1 MHLFHYSFTLT
12 IPEFLKVDLTSG
24 CLRCLSTRFKRKAYG
39 KLVYDDQKAFIDYL
53 LHASIWEN
61 TSLEY
66 YFEETPTS
74 LSKHLHVHGIVSF
87 NDIEN
92 FDRWKVNL
100 FKILGIKTERQQLQ
114 MLNYSEVN
122 SDFWKA
128 YMLKQ
133 QPSFPASLLIP
144 KEEDDRYSLY
154 PFGKRKTI

>member
-1 MHLFHYSFTLT
+1 MHLIHYSFTLT
-12 IPEFLKVDLTSG
+12 IPEFLKVDLSSG

-39 KLVYDDQKAFIDYL
+39 KLIHDDQKAFIDYL
-53 LHASIWEN
+53 LHAAIWEN

-66 YFEETPTS
+66 YFEETPSS

-92 FDRWKVNL
+92 FEKWKVNL

-133 QPSFPASLLIP
+133 QPGFPASLLLP

>member
-1 MHLFHYSFTLT
+1 MHLIHYSFTLT
-12 IPEFLKVDLTSG
+12 IPEFLNVDLTSG
-24 CLRCLSTRFKRKAYG
+24 CLRCLSTRFKKKAYG
-39 KLVYDDQKAFIDYL
+39 KLDHDDQKAFIDYL
-53 LHASIWEN
+53 LHASIWEH

-66 YFEETPTS
+66 YFEETPSS

-92 FDRWKVNL
+92 FEKWKVNM
-100 FKILGIKTERQQLQ
+100 FKILAIKSERQQLQ

-133 QPSFPASLLIP
+133 QAGFPASLLIP
-144 KEEDDRYSLY
+144 KEDNDRYTLY
-154 PFGKRKTI
+154 PFGKRKSI

>member
-1 MHLFHYSFTLT
+1 MYLIHYSFTLT
-12 IPEFLKVDLTSG
+12 IPEFLNVDLSSG
-24 CLRCLSTRFKRKAYG
+24 CLRCLSTRFKKKAYG
-39 KLVYDDQKAFIDYL
+39 KLCHDDQKAFIDYL
-53 LHASIWEN
+53 LHAAIWEY

-92 FDRWKVNL
+92 FEKWKGAL
-100 FKILGIKTERQQLQ
+100 FSILKIKSERQQTQ

-133 QPSFPASLLIP
+133 QHNVPASLLIP
-144 KEEDDRYSLY
+144 KEQDDRYTLY